1 MLNGNIKIKVDNA
14 AQGKGSEMLSVSG
27 ITYTYDTRITTGNY
41 LVDVKVGGKPVEDN
55 KMYSIAA
62 NSFVWSQFKKFFGVV
77 EGAPTDYKATG
88 LIDRDAIIEYVESVK
103 TVNTEVEKRVV
114 DLAKEK
120 K

>member
-1 MLNGNIKIKVDNA
+1 
-14 AQGKGSEMLSVSG
+14 
-27 ITYTYDTRITTGNY
+27 
-41 LVDVKVGGKPVEDN
+41 
-55 KMYSIAA
+55 
-62 NSFVWSQFKKFFGVV
+62 V

-103 TVNTEVEKRVV
+103 TVNTEVEQRVV